1 MPFVATSS
9 LNVHYQISGEE
20 HYPWLVLINGLADD
34 VSTWDPQVPAFAEAG
49 YRVLTYDNR
58 GIGRTTSL
66 PDAKDPKPYTSE
78 LLANDLHELLNLLK
92 IDKYHLLGI
101 SMGGMIAQSFA
112 LAYPNDST
120 EGSEILS
127 LSLCCTYAAPSLFC
141 SRMFALWA
149 DMAQRMSIRDVMK
162 DVTLWAF
169 TVPFFLNRPAE
180 VKEVDEAMDGLQ
192 MPLEEYLAQLNVIQ
206 TFDSTAALAKLAA
219 EGKGLANLPPSK
231 VMVLAGVEDIL
242 IPVLLSSQLERA
254 IPDCRW
260 WTTRGGHACS
270 LEFSEEFN
278 ASVLQFLN
286 SLQHRRKIVAKQQ

>member
-1 MPFVATSS
+1 MPFASISS
-9 LNVHYQISGEE
+9 LEVHYQISGENS
-20 HYPWLVLINGLADD
+20 HPWLVLINGLADD
-34 VSTWDPQVPAFAEAG
+34 VSTWDPQIPAFTGAG

-58 GIGRTTSL
+58 GIGQTTSL
-66 PDAKDPKPYTSE
+66 PNARDQKPYTSE
-78 LLANDLHELLNLLK
+78 LLATDLYELLLALK
-92 IDKYHLLGI
+92 IDKFHLLGI

-112 LAYPNDST
+112 LAYPNGST
-120 EGSEILS
+120 EGREILS

-141 SRMFALWA
+141 SRMFALLA

-180 VKEVDEAMDGLQ
+180 VKEVDEAIDALQ

-219 EGKGLANLPPSK
+219 EGEGLANLPPNR

-242 IPVLLSSQLERA
+242 IPVLLSSQLEKA

-260 WTTRGGHACS
+260 RTTRGGHACS

-278 ASVLQFLN
+278 AGVLEFLK
-286 SLQHRRKIVAKQQ
+286 RF